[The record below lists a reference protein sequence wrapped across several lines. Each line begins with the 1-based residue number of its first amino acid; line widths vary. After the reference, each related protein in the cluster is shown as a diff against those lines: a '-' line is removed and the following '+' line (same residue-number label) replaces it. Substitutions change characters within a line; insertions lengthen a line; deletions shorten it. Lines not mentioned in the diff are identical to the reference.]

1 MSELLTEKQAILF
14 PMVQQSSVGVVIQYI
29 SYFLLGIGF
38 LPEMAWL
45 SLASSPFVLFFSP
58 VLVLITILLILLL
71 VSCGRK
77 RLLGLVI
84 VCAWLDFLY
93 ILDIHGNFW
102 RNSFDSFI
110 PCFCFSNW
118 IRSLIIYSLNE
129 FLIEYKTIL
138 SYL

>member
-58 VLVLITILLILLL
+58 VLVLVTIFLSYFWLVVGGSGSWVWLLFVLGLIFYIFLIFKAIFGEIVLIPLFL
-71 VSCGRK
+71 VSVFPIG
-77 RLLGLVI
+77 LGVL
-84 VCAWLDFLY
+84 LY
-93 ILDIHGNFW
+93 ILSMSI
-102 RNSFDSFI
+102 
-110 PCFCFSNW
+110 
-118 IRSLIIYSLNE
+118 
-129 FLIEYKTIL
+129 
-138 SYL
+138 